1 MGGAE
6 TFLKAAPGQI
16 AARIMPKAA
25 NANRS
30 IFYNEDRSPR
40 TIAEVYKEIDR
51 RVSSRGR
58 TFGSAM
64 AAYTQGQT
72 VKVTEPTKVEPEVA
86 VNDPNFTP
94 AGAGADLG
102 GEKPQANGALPTS
115 GGIPFAPLQE
125 APAAPAATAATPTG
139 TAPAGLARPIGMED
153 PSTAAGI
160 AKATKPQA
168 SEAVYRQ
175 TEEQRINS
183 SVGEQ
188 LQRQTLQRNVE
199 KVQTGQIEIFQS
211 IAGSVS
217 SVDAKMSTLIDEVR
231 KLQLVGGSESKP
243 QQNTAQAK
251 RREIPV
257 DNRPLPVKMG

>member
-1 MGGAE
+1 
-6 TFLKAAPGQI
+6 
-16 AARIMPKAA
+16 
-25 NANRS
+25 
-30 IFYNEDRSPR
+30 
-40 TIAEVYKEIDR
+40 
-51 RVSSRGR
+51 VSSRGR

-64 AAYTQGQT
+64 AAYSQGQS
-72 VKVTEPTKVEPEVA
+72 VKVVEPTKVEPEVA
-86 VNDPNFTP
+86 VNDPNFVP
-94 AGAGADLG
+94 AGAGVDLDKG
-102 GEKPQANGALPTS
+102 KPKASDALPTS
-115 GGIPFAPLQE
+115 GGIPFTPLQE
-125 APAAPAATAATPTG
+125 APAASQPSPI
-139 TAPAGLARPIGMED
+139 APASLARPIGMDD
-153 PSTAAGI
+153 PATAAGV

-168 SEAVYRQ
+168 SEAVYRLS
-175 TEEQRINS
+175 EEQRINS

-217 SVDAKMSTLIDEVR
+217 SVDAKMTTLIDEVR